1 MLLAYALAARIPVAA
16 LMALAMARAWG
27 THYDALPP
35 GFPLPM
41 PQRWLWLGLLPQLT
55 IWVAVTLAAGIPC
68 GALGAL
74 ASARLARLRRS
85 SWEGSGALYSE
96 IPTYHERLDALTE
109 QLRTEGHLALVL
121 VDASELAQV
130 EHDYGSRAFEQV
142 LSTVSGLVGELRGS
156 EVRSGDT
163 LALNERGGNAF
174 LLFLC
179 GAEAASRDP
188 PGSRTS
194 RRSRRAWASSST
206 AGWRACPRRT
216 CAAGARVTVGY
227 AVVFHN
233 PLIMSERVVTRLLGE
248 AWESVRI
255 QRMQAEFQ
263 TRCRLQDV
271 LLANQ
276 IRTVFQP
283 IEDLQHGG
291 RLGFEAL
298 SRGPEG
304 TSQHDPISL
313 FEAAAATDL
322 VFELD
327 RHCRRRAL
335 RTARKLPPPYRLF
348 ANVVPASMY
357 DPDFQGSSL
366 IELLEGLGLAPDRIV
381 LEVSEQ
387 YAIENYT
394 LFAEA
399 VQNFTQMGFSIA
411 VDDVGAGYSGLEK
424 IAHLNP
430 RYLKF
435 DMQLVRD
442 IDKSHVKREMARAL
456 KTFADKMDSK
466 TIAEGIEREE
476 ERKACIELGIDYAQG
491 YLLGRPAP
499 LDSFGF
505 DTAARGD
512 TEGAATSRP
521 SPS

>member
-1 MLLAYALAARIPVAA
+1 
-16 LMALAMARAWG
+16 
-27 THYDALPP
+27 
-35 GFPLPM
+35 
-41 PQRWLWLGLLPQLT
+41 
-55 IWVAVTLAAGIPC
+55 
-68 GALGAL
+68 
-74 ASARLARLRRS
+74 
-85 SWEGSGALYSE
+85 LYSE
-96 IPTYHERLDALTE
+96 IPTYHERLDALTD
-109 QLRTEGHLALVL
+109 QLRKEGHLALVL

-156 EVRSGDT
+156 EVRVGDT

-179 GAEAASRDP
+179 GRRQREQGPTRIAELEAIASRV
-188 PGSRTS
+188 SERLN
-194 RRSRRAWASSST
+194 RRLASMSSPYLR
-206 AGWRACPRRT
+206 GKRK
-216 CAAGARVTVGY
+216 VTVGY

-255 QRMQAEFQ
+255 QRMQADFQ

-271 LLANQ
+271 LLAGQ

-283 IEDLQHGG
+283 IEDLQNGG

-304 TSQHDPISL
+304 TSQHDPLNL

-335 RTARKLPPPYRLF
+335 RTARRLPAPYILF

-357 DPDFQGSSL
+357 DPDFQGTSL

-430 RYLKF
+430 RFLKF
-435 DMQLVRD
+435 DMQLIRD

-466 TIAEGIEREE
+466 TIAEGIEHEE
-476 ERKACIELGIDYAQG
+476 ERLACVELGIDYAQG

-505 DTAARGD
+505 DIPQLAGVR
-512 TEGAATSRP
+512 
-521 SPS
+521 